1 MTAKTGKAGSASEQK
16 AALGARLSWITGLR
30 LLFLLLLFG
39 AMAFFYL
46 RDGLFGYAESQRI
59 VFITLGGGFGLAA
72 LYAALLRRGEKLQ
85 ALAYSQ
91 LVLDQLTWTAI
102 VYVTGGASS
111 GATSLYALSCVL
123 GAVLVGFRG
132 ALFAAA
138 AGIAAYGTL
147 CICFVTKVL
156 VPPHDQLGIHYLVT
170 PREAFFPF
178 LLNTIGIVVVAALS
192 GFLADRLRS
201 TRGALDVANLRV
213 KEAEQLALLGR
224 LATGLAHE
232 IRNPLG
238 AISGSIEMLKEAPQL
253 SEEDRHLCE
262 IIHRESTRLN
272 QLVTDMMELAKPREP
287 QPEVVDVAQICRDVV
302 ALAARSERSGTGD
315 VRVEYNGPDG
325 PQQAYCDGAQVR
337 QVVWNLVRNA
347 VQASAAGMTVQ
358 VGVEASGDDGVML
371 SIADEGPGIAED
383 ARAQIFDAF
392 YTTRTGGA
400 GIGLAVVK
408 RIMDDHAAFGGRIEV
423 RSPSGGGARF
433 DISLPTSRPG

>member
-1 MTAKTGKAGSASEQK
+1 MPIEQK
-16 AALGARLSWITGLR
+16 NALGTRLSWITGLR
-30 LLFLLLLFG
+30 LLFLLILFG
-39 AMAFFYL
+39 AMVFFYL
-46 RDGLFGYAESQRI
+46 RDALFAYAESQRI
-59 VFITLGGGFGLAA
+59 VLVTLGAGFGLAA
-72 LYAALLRRGEKLQ
+72 VYAALLRRGQRLQ
-85 ALAYSQ
+85 ELAYSQ
-91 LVLDQLTWTAI
+91 LVLDQLTWTAM

-138 AGIAAYGTL
+138 AGIAAYATL
-147 CICFVTKVL
+147 CVCFVTGL
-156 VPPHDQLGIHYLVT
+156 LMPPHDQLGVHYLLSA
-170 PREAFFPF
+170 REVFFPF
-178 LLNTIGIVVVAALS
+178 LVNTLGIVVVAALS
-192 GFLADRLRS
+192 GYLADRLRS

-238 AISGSIEMLKEAPQL
+238 AISGSIEMLKEAPEL
-253 SEEDRHLCE
+253 TEEDRHLCE

-287 QPEVVDVAQICRDVV
+287 QPDVVDVAQICRDVV

-315 VRVEYNGPDG
+315 VRVEYKGPEG
-325 PQQAYCDGAQVR
+325 PQQAFCDGAQVR

-347 VQASAAGMTVQ
+347 VQASGAGMK
-358 VGVEASGDDGVML
+358 VEVAVEPKGDDAVIL
-371 SIADEGPGIAED
+371 SISDEGPGIPEE
-383 ARAQIFDAF
+383 ARSQIFDAF
-392 YTTRTGGA
+392 YTTRTKGA

-408 RIMDDHAAFGGRIEV
+408 RIMDDHARFGGRIDV
-423 RSPSGGGARF
+423 NSPSEGGARF
-433 DISLPTSRPG
+433 DIRLRTHAA

>member
-1 MTAKTGKAGSASEQK
+1 
-16 AALGARLSWITGLR
+16 
-30 LLFLLLLFG
+30 
-39 AMAFFYL
+39 MAFFYL
-46 RDGLFGYAESQRI
+46 RDGLFGYADSQRI
-59 VFITLGGGFGLAA
+59 VFITLGAGFGLAA
-72 LYAALLRRGEKLQ
+72 VYAAMLRHGQKLQ
-85 ALAYSQ
+85 VLAYSQ

-132 ALFAAA
+132 ALFAAG
-138 AGIAAYGTL
+138 AGIAAYAGL
-147 CICFVTKVL
+147 CMCFVTEVI
-156 VPPHDQLGIHYLVT
+156 VPPHDQLGVHYLVT
-170 PREAFFPF
+170 TREVFFPF

-192 GFLADRLRS
+192 GYLADRLRS

-238 AISGSIEMLKEAPQL
+238 AISGSIEMLKEAPEL

-262 IIHRESTRLN
+262 IIHSEATRLN

-315 VRVEYNGPDG
+315 VRVEYKGPDG

-347 VQASAAGMTVQ
+347 VQASGAGMTVH
-358 VGVEASGDDGVML
+358 VAVEPKGESGVLL
-371 SIADEGPGIAED
+371 SIADQGPGIAED

-392 YTTRTGGA
+392 YTTRTKGA

-408 RIMDDHAAFGGRIEV
+408 RIMDDHAPFGGRIDV
-423 RSPSGGGARF
+423 RSPSSGGARF
-433 DISLPTSRPG
+433 DIQFPAGRPS